1 MDPGTFGV
9 GAPELP
15 RLIADSQAE
24 VVLARGELDP
34 MNTDAELAAL
44 HDQVLTLP
52 GLGHNAHV
60 EDPSALDH
68 VHGQA
73 AS

>member
-1 MDPGTFGV
+1 
-9 GAPELP
+9 
-15 RLIADSQAE
+15 
-24 VVLARGELDP
+24 

-44 HDQVLTLP
+44 HDAVITLP

-68 VHGQA
+68 IDGQA